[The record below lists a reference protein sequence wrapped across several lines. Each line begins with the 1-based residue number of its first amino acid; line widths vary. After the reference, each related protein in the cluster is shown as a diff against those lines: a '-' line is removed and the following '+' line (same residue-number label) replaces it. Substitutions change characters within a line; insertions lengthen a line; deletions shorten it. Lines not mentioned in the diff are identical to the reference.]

1 MKRRKFIQSTVLV
14 SAVAS
19 AFPFSNAT
27 SQEIPFSASV
37 SDKELY
43 ELRTY
48 ELRFGGNQKLL
59 IDYLYKVFQPAL
71 KRIGVNHFML
81 FNELGN
87 SNPTILRALISY
99 PNASIYLKAQNLY
112 SDSKYVEAAKEYH
125 NLPPEQAIYNRF
137 SSSLLLAFD
146 GMPKII
152 DSVKDASLYELRTY
166 EGFSEDAVRRKIKMF
181 NEEEIQLFLKTNL
194 HPVFFGEMIAGPF
207 RPSLTYMLNFK
218 DMEEHDSSW
227 KDFINHPEWKAMS
240 SKVEYA
246 NTVSNIR
253 KVFLK
258 PIQSE
263 V

>member
-1 MKRRKFIQSTVLV
+1 MKRRKFIQSTVLA

-19 AFPFSNAT
+19 VLPISGVA
-27 SQEIPFSASV
+27 SQKNPSLNLLSE
-37 SDKELY
+37 KELY

-48 ELRFGGNQKLL
+48 EIRFGGNQKLL
-59 IDYLYKVFQPAL
+59 IDYLQKIYQPAL

-81 FNELGN
+81 FKELGD
-87 SNPTILRALISY
+87 SNPTKLRVLISY
-99 PNASIYLKAQNLY
+99 PNTSVYLGAQNLN
-112 SDSKYVEAAKEYH
+112 SDLKYVKEAKKY
-125 NLPPEQAIYNRF
+125 NSLTPDQAIYNRY

-146 GMPKII
+146 GMPKLI
-152 DSVKDASLYELRTY
+152 DPEKGASLFELRTY
-166 EGFSEDAVRRKIKMF
+166 EGFSEDAVKRKINMF

-194 HPVFFGEMIAGPF
+194 HPVFFGEMIAGPY

-218 DMEEHDSSW
+218 NMAEHDSSW
-227 KDFINHPEWKAMS
+227 KDFIKHPEWKTMS
-240 SKVEYA
+240 SKEEYA

-258 PIQSE
+258 P

>member
-1 MKRRKFIQSTVLV
+1 MKRRKFIKSTVLA

-19 AFPFSNAT
+19 ALPFSNAKG
-27 SQEIPFSASV
+27 QEIPFRDSR

-43 ELRTY
+43 ELRAY
-48 ELRFGGNQKLL
+48 EIRFGGNQNLL

-71 KRIGVNHFML
+71 KSIGVNHFML

-87 SNPTILRALISY
+87 SDPTILRALISY
-99 PNASIYLKAQNLY
+99 PNASVYLKAQNLY
-112 SDSKYVEAAKEYH
+112 SDSKYVAAAKEYH
-125 NLPPEQAIYNRF
+125 NLSSDQAIYNRF

-146 GMPKII
+146 GMPKLI
-152 DSVKDASLYELRTY
+152 DSVEGASLYELRTY

-194 HPVFFGEMIAGPF
+194 HPLFFGEMISGPF
-207 RPSLTYMLNFK
+207 RPSLTYMSNFRH
-218 DMEEHDSSW
+218 MAEHDSSW
-227 KDFINHPEWKAMS
+227 NEFINHPEWKRMS
-240 SKVEYA
+240 SKEEYA

-258 PIQSE
+258 PLQYDK
-263 V
+263 

>member
-1 MKRRKFIQSTVLV
+1 MKRRKFIRSTVLA

-19 AFPFSNAT
+19 ALPFSHAT
-27 SQEIPFSASV
+27 SQELPFIDSV
-37 SDKELY
+37 SEKELY

-81 FNELGN
+81 FKELGN
-87 SNPTILRALISY
+87 SNPTKLRVLISY
-99 PNASIYLKAQNLY
+99 PNISVYLRAQNLY
-112 SDSKYVEAAKEYH
+112 SDSNYATEAEDYN
-125 NLPPEQAIYNRF
+125 NLPPDQAIYNRF
-137 SSSLLLAFD
+137 STSLLLAFD

-152 DSVKDASLYELRTY
+152 DSVEGASLYELRTY
-166 EGFSEDAVRRKIKMF
+166 EGFSEDAVKRKIKMF
-181 NEEEIQLFLKTNL
+181 NKEEIQLFLKTNL
-194 HPVFFGEMIAGPF
+194 HPVFFGEMIAGPY
-207 RPSLTYMLNFK
+207 RPCLTYMLNFK

-227 KDFINHPEWKAMS
+227 KDFINHPEWKAMIT
-240 SKVEYA
+240 KEEYA

-258 PIQSE
+258 SI
-263 V
+263 